1 MRKTFSELEAIYRR
15 PFFDLL
21 QESRLIHSEH
31 WPENEVQLCTLLS
44 VKTGGCSEDCAYCAQ
59 SSRYNTGLAREKL
72 MSAEEKKASTGK
84 VSFVAMST
92 NQLVINPPRPDSS
105 IMNWMPA

>member
-1 MRKTFSELEAIYRR
+1 VRKTFPELEAIYCR

-21 QESRLIHSEH
+21 QESRRIHAAH
-31 WPENEVQLCTLLS
+31 WPENEMQLCTLLS

-72 MSAEEKKASTGK
+72 MSAERTDQPAFAWVLPGEECVTGIGNSTK
-84 VSFVAMST
+84 CSKLSE
-92 NQLVINPPRPDSS
+92 P
-105 IMNWMPA
+105 